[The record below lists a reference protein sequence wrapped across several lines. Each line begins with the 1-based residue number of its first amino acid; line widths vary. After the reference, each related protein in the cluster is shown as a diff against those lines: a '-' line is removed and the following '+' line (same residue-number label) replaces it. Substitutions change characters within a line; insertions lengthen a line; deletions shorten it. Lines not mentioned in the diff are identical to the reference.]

1 MPYKNNMISSAS
13 KRYDMLKVFTTFLV
27 VFAHASRMYTGQG
40 VVMPMNK
47 SEILMHCTWL
57 IYSFHM
63 PLFMCVTGMVYGL
76 CIDDLGK
83 YDNTIKFI
91 KSKAKRLLIP
101 YLFWGIFYVAPI
113 MVWFGFTDQSY
124 VEYCI
129 NGIVLAQNSRHL
141 WFILTLFFI
150 FVICAVYREICKKV
164 KIHLHWIVLLLITLL
179 LYILAGAIPTIF
191 CMQSVASY
199 LIYFYFGILLNRVK
213 RQYQSILINPFIS
226 ILLFVSFIYIYK
238 FVHPILSTPIAI
250 LFIYN
255 LSFIINEKLCEN
267 KLFLEL
273 KMNGFGIYIF
283 HPMIIYIL
291 FYFWGNLNFN
301 PIILCCSIFI
311 ISYILSYLL
320 SVFFRKVHL
329 GFLLGE

>member
-1 MPYKNNMISSAS
+1 MPCKNNMISSAS
-13 KRYDMLKVFTTFLV
+13 KRYDILKVFTTFLV
-27 VFAHASRMYTGQG
+27 VFAHASRMYTEQG
-40 VVMPMNK
+40 VVIPMNR

-63 PLFMCVTGMVYGL
+63 PLYMCVTGMVYGL
-76 CIDDLGK
+76 CIDDLRK
-83 YDNTIKFI
+83 YNNTINFI

-113 MVWFGFTDQSY
+113 MVGFGFTEQSY

-129 NGIVLAQNSRHL
+129 NGIVLAQDSRHL

-150 FVICAVYREICKKV
+150 FVICAVYREICKKL
-164 KIHLHWIVLLLITLL
+164 KIHLHWTALLLTALV
-179 LYILAGAIPTIF
+179 LYLLAGTIPAEF

-199 LIYFYFGILLNRVK
+199 LIYFYFGILLNRFK
-213 RQYQSILINPFIS
+213 RQYQNMLINPFIS
-226 ILLFVSFIYIYK
+226 MLLFVSFVFIYK
-238 FVHPILSTPIAI
+238 FVHPILSAPIAI
-250 LFIYN
+250 LLIYN
-255 LSFIINEKLCEN
+255 LSFRINEKLCEN
-267 KLFLEL
+267 KLFVEL
-273 KMNGFGIYIF
+273 KKNGFGIYIF

-301 PIILCCSIFI
+301 PIILCFSVFA

-320 SVFFRKVHL
+320 TIILRKVHL